1 MLLEFAHGHPRYG
14 AEPEV
19 SRDMHKGWVIAI
31 SLPAI
36 AGILWLAIR
45 GGTSGQ
51 TPAPSVRAPVSAEME
66 ASKPVPAPSAD
77 VVDAPRKTTLLAP
90 DAASSAFQGEPMP
103 MQKLR
108 ELLEKDPPSARAAA
122 RKDLER
128 DPDGPDAAERYWVVV
143 KSLAVEGRFEDAQ
156 REAAIMVPK
165 YRGTRWADDVERH
178 VLGHPR

>member
-1 MLLEFAHGHPRYG
+1 
-14 AEPEV
+14 
-19 SRDMHKGWVIAI
+19 MHKGWVIAL

-36 AGILWLAIR
+36 AGLVWLAI
-45 GGTSGQ
+45 TNLTPGQ
-51 TPAPSVRAPVSAEME
+51 TSVRSPPAQTSPQVAPSSSIAVPRAE
-66 ASKPVPAPSAD
+66 D
-77 VVDAPRKTTLLAP
+77 TPRKTTLAAP
-90 DAASSAFQGEPMP
+90 SAANSAFQGEPMP

-108 ELLEKDPPSARAAA
+108 DLLEKDPSSARTAA

-128 DPDGPDAAERYWVVV
+128 DPDGPDAAERYWVIV

-178 VLGHPR
+178 VLAHPR